1 MTTLS
6 ETGQAIAD
14 TVERILADHC
24 SAEQLRAAE
33 GGWSEALWQALAES
47 GAPLALEPAGR
58 GDFDLP
64 VEDALHLVRLAA
76 SHAAPVPLAE
86 TMLAHWLLLSA
97 GLGTADGAAS
107 IAGLDRRDRVS
118 LTRAGQTEGGGWAI
132 AGTATAVPWA
142 RYADALVVAI
152 ETESGVRLAKVPAAA
167 FTATAGENVAR
178 EPRDAGRFRGE
189 LPAGDVAESDLS
201 IADLRALAAAV
212 RVTQMCGAL
221 DAVLTMTVRYAGER
235 IQFGKPIGKFQAV
248 QQNIAIMGGQV
259 AASRAATAL
268 VARGFG
274 SHDNYY
280 NVAAAK
286 TRVAEA
292 AAQVSRFAH
301 QVHGAIGITQEY
313 DLHFLTKRLWAWR
326 DEFGSDAEWAR
337 LLGREVLRRGPAGMW
352 PFVTDGLRVAPRDAA
367 FAVAAE

>member
-33 GGWSEALWQALAES
+33 GSWNEALWQALVEA
-47 GAPLALEPAGR
+47 GAPLALEPAGK
-58 GDFDLP
+58 GDFNLP
-64 VEDALHLVRLAA
+64 VEDALHLVRLAG

-86 TMLAHWLLLSA
+86 TMLANWLLLSV
-97 GLGTADGAAS
+97 GLGTAAGAAS
-107 IAGLDRRDRVS
+107 IAGLDRRDRLS
-118 LTRAGQTEGGGWAI
+118 LSRKGDGWALS
-132 AGTATAVPWA
+132 GTSAAVPWA
-142 RYADALVVAI
+142 RYAEALVVAV
-152 ETESGVRLAKVPAAA
+152 EAKGVVRLAKVPAAA

-178 EPRDAGRFRGE
+178 EPRDAVRF
-189 LPAGDVAESDLS
+189 AGDLVPGDVVETDLS
-201 IADLRALAAAV
+201 SADLRALVAGA
-212 RVTQMCGAL
+212 RVAQMCGAL
-221 DAVLTMTVRYAGER
+221 DAVLAMTVRYAGER
-235 IQFGKPIGKFQAV
+235 VQFGKPIGKFQAV
-248 QQNIAIMGGQV
+248 QQNIAIMGAQV

-268 VARGFG
+268 VAQGFG
-274 SHDNYY
+274 SRDNYY

-286 TRVAEA
+286 TRVSEA
-292 AAQVSRFAH
+292 AAHVSRFAH

-337 LLGREVLRRGPAGMW
+337 LLGREVLRRGRAGMW
-352 PFVTDGLRVAPRDAA
+352 PFVTDGLRVAPQDAA
-367 FAVAAE
+367 LAIAAE

>member
-14 TVERILADHC
+14 TVERILAGHC

-33 GGWSEALWQALAES
+33 GGWNEALWQALVES

-64 VEDALHLVRLAA
+64 VEDAIHLVRLAA

-86 TMLAHWLLLSA
+86 TMLANWLLLSVA
-97 GLGTADGAAS
+97 LDTADGAAS
-107 IAGLDRRDRVS
+107 IAGTDRRDRIS
-118 LTRAGQTEGGGWAI
+118 LSRSAEGWTLS
-132 AGTATAVPWA
+132 GTAVAVPWA
-142 RYADALVVAI
+142 RYAETLVVAV
-152 ETESGVRLAKVPAAA
+152 EAEGAVRLAKVPADA
-167 FTATAGENVAR
+167 FTATAGENIAR
-178 EPRDAGRFRGE
+178 EPRDAVRFAGE
-189 LPAGDVAESDLS
+189 LAAGDVVETDLS
-201 IADLRALAAAV
+201 IADLRALAAGV
-212 RVTQMCGAL
+212 RVAQMCGAM
-221 DAVLTMTVRYAGER
+221 DAVLAITVRYAGER
-235 IQFGKPIGKFQAV
+235 VQFGKPIGKFQAV

-274 SHDNYY
+274 SRDNYY

-286 TRVAEA
+286 TRVADA

-337 LLGREVLRRGPAGMW
+337 LLGREALRRGPAGVW
-352 PFVTDGLRVAPRDAA
+352 PFVTEGLRAPRPGDA

>member
-14 TVERILADHC
+14 TVERILANHC

-33 GGWSEALWQALAES
+33 GGWSEALWSALAES
-47 GAPLALEPAGR
+47 GAPQALEPAGR

-86 TMLAHWLLLSA
+86 TMLANWLLLSA
-97 GLGTADGAAS
+97 GLDTADGVAS

-118 LTRAGQTEGGGWAI
+118 LTREGEGWAI
-132 AGTATAVPWA
+132 AGAATAVPWA
-142 RYADALVVAI
+142 RYADVLVVAV
-152 ETESGVRLAKVPAAA
+152 ETEGGVRLARAPAAA
-167 FTATAGENVAR
+167 FVATAGENVAR
-178 EPRDAGRFRGE
+178 EPRDAVRFEGV
-189 LPAGDVAESDLS
+189 LSGGDIAESDLS

-212 RVTQMCGAL
+212 RVAQMCGAL

-235 IQFGKPIGKFQAV
+235 IQFGKAIGKFQAV
-248 QQNIAIMGGQV
+248 QQNIAIMGGEV

-274 SHDNYY
+274 SRDNYY

-337 LLGREVLRRGPAGMW
+337 LLGREVLRRGAAGMW
-352 PFVTDGLRVAPRDAA
+352 PFVAQGLRVAPQDAA
-367 FAVAAE
+367 LAIAAE